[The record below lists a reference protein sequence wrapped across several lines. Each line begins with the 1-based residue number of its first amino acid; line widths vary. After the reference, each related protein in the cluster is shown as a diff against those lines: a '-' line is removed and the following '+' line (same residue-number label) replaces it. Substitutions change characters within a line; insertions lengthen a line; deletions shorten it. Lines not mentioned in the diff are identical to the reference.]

1 MKALKYTLV
10 SLFLFISL
18 LCSAQQPLHHQLTI
32 NDGLPSNTV
41 YWMLQDSRGYMWLGT
56 ENGITRYDGK
66 EFKRYTSL
74 DLSSRDFN
82 SIHEDSK
89 GNIWSHN
96 FDNQIVRISGDSM
109 TVFAHPTF
117 TEQGDYMEMVL
128 GEQDG
133 VYVKQANKLFRYFP
147 EEGRHEILFNKG
159 AMTQLIAYGG
169 LITTGNASQN
179 YYVEYNEASGELTE
193 HTLEKGMLE
202 KGAYKMMRVGSDT
215 ILICNHTVVPKMM
228 YIVKNEQIKEFDP
241 LSHYNIK
248 GTFYINNIKKLAN
261 GELWYCTTKGAVSVK
276 DRKVLL
282 PGVSVA
288 NVLKDKAGNLWIS
301 TLKDGIF
308 IFPNLNVKIHTSL
321 NGQLAR
327 LKPSCVTFDD
337 KGQLFVGTEEGE
349 VFHWNPKSRT
359 ILRKFDNEI
368 ARRVDDIVFNPK
380 TKDVWVSGFSK
391 FNLKGVDYKISGPA
405 LPIKEGFILPNND
418 IIIRPSR
425 VSVLHY
431 NQKNTAISPKAFF
444 SEGWKNGASTLRS
457 KSYQISNL
465 HINTPVQSI
474 FYESDKDRL
483 WVALH
488 KKTLLNTRSG
498 IKEFFL
504 KENSSFTATC
514 FGQADDGTIWAGTSS
529 YGFIILKNDKLH
541 LDKRTDDF
549 SAFGEIRKIA
559 SGEGVVWLLADNGL
573 LVVNLAGEILH
584 IYNESQGII
593 SNNITD
599 VDVMGQTAWVCTKNG
614 LMEIEF
620 QQRPKQAPPK
630 VIIRGIY
637 VAGQQVET
645 DTSYQFTYDKNT
657 IRIDFR
663 ALELTPDSRFSYLY
677 RMKGIDED
685 WQLVGSENESVRYP
699 GLSPDNYIFEIK
711 TSSAD
716 NIQSSVRRIRFNI
729 NPPLWQRAWFIVGM
743 LILTGSFLYARYRAH
758 LQRIQQQN
766 EYEQKART
774 NQLTVLRT
782 QMNPHFLFN
791 ALNSIQEFI
800 ILNEKRLANE
810 YLGKFAQLMRTYL
823 DHSSKDWIPLL
834 EEISAL
840 KLYLELEQLRF
851 EDIKIDLQIFPELI
865 HEEILIPPLF
875 VQPYVENAFKHGLL
889 HKKKDRK
896 LNIYFQN
903 NKNHF
908 LEVIIEDNGVGRK
921 KALEIKNSRFNK
933 NASFSTTANQQ
944 RLELLNYNTNKPIQ
958 VNIIDLYENELATGT
973 KVVIHIPIN

>member
-1 MKALKYTLV
+1 
-10 SLFLFISL
+10 
-18 LCSAQQPLHHQLTI
+18 
-32 NDGLPSNTV
+32 
-41 YWMLQDSRGYMWLGT
+41 MLQDSRGYMWLGT

-66 EFKRYTSL
+66 EFKRYTNPN
-74 DLSSRDFN
+74 LSSRDFN

-109 TVFAHPTF
+109 TVFAYPPF

-133 VYVKQANKLFRYFP
+133 IYVKQASELVQYFP
-147 EEGRHEILFNKG
+147 DEGRHEMLFKNNG
-159 AMTQLIAYGG
+159 TMTQLTAHSG

-179 YYVEYNEASGELTE
+179 YYVEYNEVSSTLTK
-193 HTLEKGMLE
+193 HTLNKGILD
-202 KGAYKMMRVGSDT
+202 KHPYKMMRVDSNT
-215 ILICNHTVVPKMM
+215 ILICSHTVVPEMM
-228 YIVKNEQIKEFDP
+228 YVVENGKTKDFDS
-241 LSHYNIK
+241 LSHYKIK

-321 NGQLAR
+321 NDQPAR
-327 LKPSCVTFDD
+327 LKPFCATFDD
-337 KGQLFVGTEEGE
+337 KGQLFIGTESGE
-349 VFHWNPKSRT
+349 IFHWNPESRT
-359 ILRKFDNEI
+359 ILRKFDNEV

-391 FNLKGVDYKISGPA
+391 FNLKDVNYKNSGPT

-431 NQKNTAISPKAFF
+431 NQKNTAIYPKAFF
-444 SEGWKNGASTLRS
+444 SEGWENSASSFKSR
-457 KSYQISNL
+457 SYQISKSV
-465 HINTPVQSI
+465 INTPVQSI
-474 FYESDKDRL
+474 FYESVKDRL
-483 WVALH
+483 WIALH

-504 KENSSFTATC
+504 KENSSFAATC
-514 FGQADDGTIWAGTSS
+514 FGQADDGTIWAGTPS
-529 YGFIILKNDKLH
+529 YGFIILKNDTLH

-559 SGEGVVWLLADNGL
+559 PGKNVVWLLADKAL

-614 LMEIEF
+614 IMEIEF
-620 QQRPKQAPPK
+620 QQRPKRAPPK

-663 ALELTPDSRFSYLY
+663 GLELTPDSRFSYLY

-685 WQLVGSENESVRYP
+685 WQLVGTENESVRYP
-699 GLSPDNYIFEIK
+699 GLSPGNYIFEIK

-716 NIQSSVRRIRFNI
+716 NIQSSVHRIQFNVK
-729 NPPLWQRAWFIVGM
+729 PPLWRRGWFILGM
-743 LILTGSFLYARYRAH
+743 LLLMGCFLYSRYHTH

-766 EYEQKART
+766 EYEQKVRAS
-774 NQLTVLRT
+774 QLTALRT

-810 YLGKFAQLMRTYL
+810 YLGKFAHLMRTYL

-851 EDIKIDLQIFPELI
+851 EDIKIDVQIAPELI

-889 HKKKDRK
+889 HKKKARK
-896 LNIYFQN
+896 LNIYFQK

-921 KALEIKNSRFNK
+921 KAIEIKNSRFNK

-944 RLELLNYNTNKPIQ
+944 RLELLNHNTNKPIQ
-958 VNIIDLYENELATGT
+958 VDIIDLYENEIATGT